1 MYLKFK
7 CSILITSNIFYKLF
21 FVDFNGLMTNDLDT
35 GGFFEIPFHE
45 KKFESEIQAKKTVL
59 NSTNFRQNLGFKNLR
74 PETDFFSKKQ
84 SYFWHFQ
91 TLTCL
96 LRAEFRTKTMAQFG
110 PEQISKYL
118 GSKNK
123 CSQSIK
129 NRYVNELR
137 IFIQLGL

>member
-1 MYLKFK
+1 
-7 CSILITSNIFYKLF
+7 
-21 FVDFNGLMTNDLDT
+21 MTNNLDT

-45 KKFESEIQAKKTVL
+45 KKFESEIQAKKPVL
-59 NSTNFRQNLGFKNLR
+59 ISAKIWDLKTCGLKRI
-74 PETDFFSKKQ
+74 FFSKKQ

-96 LRAEFRTKTMAQFG
+96 LRAEFLTKTMAQFG

-118 GSKNK
+118 GSKNN